1 LRARKYTKKISHYRV
16 GGTKV
21 SDGFSGFIYSDQLLG
36 NIWANLKTISDM
48 KYSSTEFADIDMANT
63 IKVTIR
69 HNPNRVIDYK
79 NDYFVY
85 RNKKYFLRDVPVNKD
100 FNNTEV
106 TFLMTKEN

>member
-1 LRARKYTKKISHYRV
+1 MRARKYTKKISHYRV
-16 GGTKV
+16 GKV
-21 SDGFSGFIYSDQLLG
+21 SDGFSGFVSTESLQG
-36 NIWANLKTISDM
+36 SIWANLKTISDM

-63 IKVTIR
+63 IRVTIR

-85 RNKKYFLRDVPVNKD
+85 RNEKYFLKDVPVNTD

-106 TFLMTKEN
+106 TLLMTKEN

>member
-21 SDGFSGFIYSDQLLG
+21 SDGFSGFIYSDALLG
-36 NIWANLKTISDM
+36 SIWANLKTISDM
-48 KYSSTEFADIDMANT
+48 KYSSSEFADIDMANT
-63 IKVTIR
+63 IRVTIR
-69 HNPNRVIDYK
+69 H
-79 NDYFVY
+79 YFVY
-85 RNKKYFLRDVPVNKD
+85 RNEKYFLRDVPVNTD

>member
-1 LRARKYTKKISHYRV
+1 MRARKYTKKISHYRV
-16 GGTKV
+16 GKV
-21 SDGFSGFIYSDQLLG
+21 SDGFSGFVSIESLQG
-36 NIWANLKTISDM
+36 SIWANLKTISNI

-63 IKVTIR
+63 IKVTIK

-85 RNKKYFLRDVPVNKD
+85 RNEKYFLRDVPVNTD

>member
-1 LRARKYTKKISHYRV
+1 MRARKYTKKISHYRV
-16 GGTKV
+16 GKV
-21 SDGFSGFIYSDQLLG
+21 SDGFSGFISTESLQG
-36 NIWANLKTISDM
+36 SIWANLKTISDM

-63 IKVTIR
+63 IRVTIR

-85 RNKKYFLRDVPVNKD
+85 RNEKYFLIDVPINID

>member
-1 LRARKYTKKISHYRV
+1 MRARKYTKKISHYRV
-16 GGTKV
+16 GKV
-21 SDGFSGFIYSDQLLG
+21 SDGFSGFISTESLQG
-36 NIWANLKTISDM
+36 SIWANLKTVSDM
-48 KYSSTEFADIDMANT
+48 KYSSTEFANIDMANT
-63 IKVTIR
+63 IRVTIR

-85 RNKKYFLRDVPVNKD
+85 RNEKYFLRDVPVNID

>member
-1 LRARKYTKKISHYRV
+1 MRARKYTKKIYHYRV
-16 GGTKV
+16 AKV
-21 SDGFSGFIYSDQLLG
+21 SDGFSGFVSTESLQG
-36 NIWANLKTISDM
+36 SIWANLKTISDM

-63 IKVTIR
+63 IRVTIR

-85 RNKKYFLRDVPVNKD
+85 HNEKYFLKDVPVNTD

>member
-1 LRARKYTKKISHYRV
+1 MRARKYTKKISHYRV
-16 GGTKV
+16 GKV
-21 SDGFSGFIYSDQLLG
+21 SDGFCGFVSTESLQG
-36 NIWANLKTISDM
+36 SIWANLKTISDM

-63 IKVTIR
+63 IRVTIR

-85 RNKKYFLRDVPVNKD
+85 RNEKYFLKDVPVNTD